1 MRDISKLI
9 LKEYQIRKTKKQKD
23 EFIHLLMNELK
34 DEQIKV
40 EQSGMFK
47 SRNIIVGDLEKAKY
61 VLSAHYDTA
70 PVLPFPN
77 FLTPKNLFVYLLF
90 NVALIF
96 GFVVCSSIISYII
109 FALTQ
114 SGLLVEIL
122 RMALLW
128 FFILWM
134 FFGKANKHTANDN
147 TSGVITLLELMECKE
162 IREQVCFVFFDH
174 EELGLLGSNA
184 FNKKHKNIMKDKLLI
199 NFDCVSDGDYVML
212 ITSKSAGC
220 YKEKLNK
227 SFYDENKTVIVT
239 KSSNTIYPSD
249 QSVFKNHIGVAA
261 FNKNNL
267 CGYYIDKIHTSKDVV
282 FDERNIKMIVEGI
295 CRFIN

>member
-9 LKEYQIRKTKKQKD
+9 LNEYQVRKTKKQKD
-23 EFIHLLMNELK
+23 EFIDLLMNELK
-34 DEQIKV
+34 DEQVRI

-47 SRNIIVGDLEKAKY
+47 SRNIIVGDLEKSKY

-77 FLTPKNLFVYLLF
+77 FLTPKNLFIYLLF
-90 NVALIF
+90 NIALIF
-96 GFVVCSSIISYII
+96 GFIIISSTVCKVI
-109 FALTQ
+109 FAVTQ
-114 SGLLVEIL
+114 SVLFTDIL
-122 RMALLW
+122 RITLLW

-147 TSGVITLLELMECKE
+147 TSGVIVLLELMKCKD
-162 IREQVCFVFFDH
+162 IRDQVCFVFFDH
-174 EELGLLGSNA
+174 EELGLLGSST
-184 FNKKHKNIMKDKLLI
+184 FSKKYKNIMKDKLLI
-199 NFDCVSDGDYVML
+199 NFDCVSDGDYMML
-212 ITSKSAGC
+212 ITSKSAES
-220 YKEKLNK
+220 YKDKLNE
-227 SFYDENKTVIVT
+227 SFYGENKYVVVS

-249 QSVFKNHIGVAA
+249 QKNFKNHIGVAA
-261 FNKNNL
+261 FNKNKL
-267 CGYYIDKIHTSKDVV
+267 YGYYIDKIHTSKDVV